1 MMQGSILGSLV
12 PILWTSYLLIVNL
25 VAFVGM
31 WWDKRKARQQDWRVS
46 EGALYILA
54 FIGGAI
60 GIIAGMYKFRHKTQ
74 KRSFQAVAFIGLLI
88 SLFLYYYALTTW
100 ISLMGPAPPS

>member
-1 MMQGSILGSLV
+1 MQGISIGLLT
-12 PILWTSYLLIVNL
+12 PILWTSYLLIMNL
-25 VAFVGM
+25 IAFIGM

-46 EGALYILA
+46 EGTLYILT
-54 FIGGAI
+54 FIGGVI

-74 KRSFQAVAFIGLLI
+74 KRSFQAVVFIGLLI
-88 SLFLYYYALTTW
+88 SLFLYYYTLTTW